1 MKTVISAI
9 ALSCAL
15 STPAHAGP
23 CAALDYQEMKD
34 MSTDELAKAYCKAS
48 ESRMASMDD
57 VLANLRASDGPKPFP
72 NAHDNFD
79 QCTGQLERIER
90 VLPSKGIGKEGMKT
104 LCTRL
109 AAGEPVKAPAKVE

>member
-1 MKTVISAI
+1 MKIIPSALI
-9 ALSCAL
+9 LSCAL
-15 STPAHAGP
+15 SAPAFAGP
-23 CAALDYQEMKD
+23 CVALDYQEMKD
-34 MSTDELAKAYCKAS
+34 MSADELAKAYCRAS

-57 VLANLRASDGPKPFP
+57 VLANLRASDGRKPFP

-90 VLPSKGIGKEGMKT
+90 VLPTKGIGKEAMKT

-109 AAGEPVKAPAKVE
+109 AAGEPDL

>member
-1 MKTVISAI
+1 MKTIAPLLAVLLAASAP
-9 ALSCAL
+9 AL
-15 STPAHAGP
+15 AGP
-23 CAALDYQEMKD
+23 CVALDYQEMKD
-34 MSTDELAKAYCKAS
+34 MSADELAKAYCKAG

-57 VLANLRASDGPKPFP
+57 VMANLRASEGPKPYP

-90 VLPSKGIGKEGMKT
+90 VLSSKGIGKEAMKT

-109 AAGEPVKAPAKVE
+109 AAGETIQTPAK